1 MPYINTKE
9 EPCLFTHL
17 TGTTNV
23 GTKRPREK
31 DTPNKE
37 SERGDFTHLQYML
50 HVVVLC
56 RCVYMCIRY
65 IYFNTIWFSLAEAE
79 AAKRKKRQKGEKPAV
94 LAEKKGKEN
103 VARKQTTKA
112 KAKGKTT
119 CPDILS

>member
-1 MPYINTKE
+1 
-9 EPCLFTHL
+9 
-17 TGTTNV
+17 
-23 GTKRPREK
+23 
-31 DTPNKE
+31 
-37 SERGDFTHLQYML
+37 
-50 HVVVLC
+50 
-56 RCVYMCIRY
+56 MCIRY

>member
-1 MPYINTKE
+1 M
-9 EPCLFTHL
+9 FTHL
-17 TGTTNV
+17 TGTTNF